1 VSEKGLTDG
10 DRTWLQGNFDKID
23 TQLRKQDS
31 DAHKVKEE
39 LIAKIGQSR
48 KDHEAEYHDPV
59 KTWGLIAT
67 IIAVA
72 TALFEGLKW
81 LLKKGL

>member
-1 VSEKGLTDG
+1 MSEKGLTDG
-10 DRTWLQGNFDKID
+10 DRSWLQGHFDKID
-23 TQLRKQDS
+23 LRLQKQDS

-39 LIAKIGQSR
+39 LIAKISQSR
-48 KDHEAEYHDPV
+48 KDHEAEYHDRA

-72 TALFEGLKW
+72 TGLLEGLKW